1 MLTLQIIV
9 PVFHPQKTPGNERV
23 SGIPC
28 RKREAF
34 GDEFRV
40 RRVFRKRD
48 RRHMPQYRYK
58 ARDKDGTVQSGVME
72 AAKKEAVA
80 DQLSGMGYIPV
91 RIEEQKRSSL
101 DLNDLTLRLTKV
113 TSQDLIVFSRQLSTL
128 MSAGVPFVQSLSTI
142 EKQTE
147 NPRLRA
153 ATVDMR
159 RDVEGGAAFSDAL
172 ARHPRIFSKMYVSMI
187 RAGET
192 AGLLDEI
199 LERLALLAEHDAETR
214 SRVKTAVRYPLIV
227 VVAVCAAFAFLVSF
241 VIPKFAAIYSRFKTE
256 LPLPT
261 RVLIGINYV
270 VQNYWYLV
278 LLGVALLVGGVI
290 WYIRTQKGR
299 WQWDR
304 IKLKIP
310 VFGVLFQKVA
320 FSRFARVFGAMQKSG
335 ISMILTLEI
344 VAETVGNVVLAR
356 VVDQMR
362 EDLREGKGLVE
373 PMEASG
379 MFPPLVI
386 QMIAIGEETGN
397 IDTMLGKV
405 SDYYDMD
412 VEYTIRNLSTLI
424 EPTLLL
430 FLGGMVLF
438 LALGIFLPMWNMI
451 SLFKK

>member
-1 MLTLQIIV
+1 
-9 PVFHPQKTPGNERV
+9 
-23 SGIPC
+23 
-28 RKREAF
+28 
-34 GDEFRV
+34 
-40 RRVFRKRD
+40 
-48 RRHMPQYRYK
+48 MPQYRYK
-58 ARDKDGTVQSGVME
+58 ARDKDGALQSGMME

-91 RIEEQKRSSL
+91 QIEEQERSLL
-101 DLNDLTLRLTKV
+101 DLHDLMLRLTKV
-113 TSQDLIVFSRQLSTL
+113 APQDIIVFSRQLATL
-128 MSAGVPFVQSLSTI
+128 MGAGVPFTQSLATI

-147 NPRLRA
+147 NLRLKA
-153 ATVDMR
+153 AIADMR
-159 RDVEGGAAFSDAL
+159 KDVEAGAAFSDAL
-172 ARHPRIFSKMYVSMI
+172 AKQPRIFSKMYVSMI

-192 AGLLDEI
+192 AGILDDI

-214 SRVKTAVRYPLIV
+214 ARVKTAVRYPLIV
-227 VVAVCAAFAFLVSF
+227 VVAVCCAFAFLVSF
-241 VIPKFAAIYSRFKTE
+241 VIPKFAAMYSRFKTE
-256 LPLPT
+256 LPMPT
-261 RVLIGINYV
+261 RVLIGINFV

-290 WYIRTQKGR
+290 WYLRTQNGR

-304 IKLKIP
+304 IKLKLP
-310 VFGVLFQKVA
+310 VFGMLFRKVA

-344 VAETVGNVVLAR
+344 VAETVGNVVIAR

-386 QMIAIGEETGN
+386 QMIAVGEETGN
-397 IDTMLGKV
+397 LDTMLGKV

-412 VEYTIRNLSTLI
+412 VEYTLRNLSTLI
-424 EPTLLL
+424 EPILLL

-438 LALGIFLPMWNMI
+438 MALGIFLPMWNMI